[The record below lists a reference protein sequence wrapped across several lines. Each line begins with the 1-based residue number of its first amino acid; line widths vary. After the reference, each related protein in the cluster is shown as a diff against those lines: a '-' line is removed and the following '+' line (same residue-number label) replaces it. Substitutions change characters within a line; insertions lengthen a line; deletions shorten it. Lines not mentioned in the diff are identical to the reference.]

1 MSLMAGN
8 PPVDRARDRLPM
20 SADPAWRPVV
30 DASGRRYADSMA
42 AFADEATIKPRF
54 RANLLAASGKDP
66 IYVW

>member
-1 MSLMAGN
+1 
-8 PPVDRARDRLPM
+8 M

-42 AFADEATIKPRF
+42 VFADEATIKPRF